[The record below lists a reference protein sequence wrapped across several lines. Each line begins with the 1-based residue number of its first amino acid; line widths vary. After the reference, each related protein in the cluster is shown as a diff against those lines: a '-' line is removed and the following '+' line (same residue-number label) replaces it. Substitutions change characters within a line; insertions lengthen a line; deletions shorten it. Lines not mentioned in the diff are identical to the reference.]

1 MWKYK
6 SDRCVAGS
14 SPNNPRK
21 KEKTIMKEKGMRT
34 IMTMAISL
42 LCLCLAA
49 CASTPVTQS
58 EKEEQKDSLRAMASQ
73 TLAQLY
79 NKNPAAK
86 SAISNAAGYAVFS
99 DFGFKLSFM
108 GGAKGKGVAINNTT
122 KHETFMKMMELQP
135 GMGLGA
141 DKFRVVLVFENSAA
155 FNTFVTSG
163 WEAGANAMMAA
174 KSKTAGGALAGAVTV
189 SEGVYMYQITE
200 EGLIVGVSITGAK
213 YSKDAELN

>member
-1 MWKYK
+1 M
-6 SDRCVAGS
+6 
-14 SPNNPRK
+14 K
-21 KEKTIMKEKGMRT
+21 KKGMRN
-34 IMTMAISL
+34 IKALAIAI
-42 LCLCLAA
+42 LCLSLAA
-49 CASTPVTQS
+49 CATSPVTQS
-58 EKEEQKDSLRAMASQ
+58 EKDEQKDSLRAMASQ

-99 DFGFKLSFM
+99 DIGFKLSFM

-122 KHETFMKMMELQP
+122 KHETFMKMMEFQP
-135 GMGLGA
+135 GMGVGA
-141 DKFRVVLVFENSAA
+141 EKFRIVLVFENPTA

-174 KSKTAGGALAGAVTV
+174 KSKTDGGAFAGAVSV
-189 SEGVYMYQITE
+189 SDGVHIYQVTE

-213 YSKDAELN
+213 YSKDTELN